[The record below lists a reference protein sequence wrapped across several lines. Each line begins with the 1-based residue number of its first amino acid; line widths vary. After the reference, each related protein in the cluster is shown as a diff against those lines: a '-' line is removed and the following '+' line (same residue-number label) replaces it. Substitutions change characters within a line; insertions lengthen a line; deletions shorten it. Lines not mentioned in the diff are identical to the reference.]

1 MKTIDFNDVVNR
13 LPYRPDDA
21 HKGTMGT
28 LCAITGSYGFS
39 GAAVLS
45 AKAALRS
52 GVGLMYQ
59 VIPERVYPIF
69 ASSVYESVCVPVR
82 GSSRGTVCPDDVP
95 VILDTVKRA
104 SAVLIGCGMGNSE
117 DTAEVLKAVL
127 KNAICP
133 VIIDADGINALSSHI
148 HLSDDI
154 KTLILAM
161 SF

>member
-1 MKTIDFNDVVNR
+1 MKTIEFDDIVRR

-59 VIPERVYPIF
+59 VIPESIYPIAAARCDGAVGLPLPALRAAWTATGGRSGGF
-69 ASSVYESVCVPVR
+69 LSATSFGG
-82 GSSRGTVCPDDVP
+82 GSGFCSC
-95 VILDTVKRA
+95 
-104 SAVLIGCGMGNSE
+104 
-117 DTAEVLKAVL
+117 
-127 KNAICP
+127 
-133 VIIDADGINALSSHI
+133 
-148 HLSDDI
+148 
-154 KTLILAM
+154 
-161 SF
+161 